1 MLGQF
6 IHDSWGAPGDTVS
19 ISDKTVSNIRAVG
32 TCFAGIK
39 LDSDNALYIKQANG
53 GYSAVNGEWFVH
65 GNPANFYFSRTIVSG
80 TLTTD
85 AGAGPLQSN
94 VDREYDV
101 QQVTPG
107 TKTAT
112 ISIDISDDVSGSPIL
127 DSAQFVFRAE
137 QGTL

>member
-1 MLGQF
+1 MHYG
-6 IHDSWGAPGDTVS
+6 SEGAPGDTVS
-19 ISDKTVSNIRAVG
+19 ISNRTVSNVRTVG

-39 LDSDNALYIKQANG
+39 VDSDGALYQRQANG
-53 GYSAVNGEWFVH
+53 GYSAINGEWLVN
-65 GNPANFYFSRTIVSG
+65 GTPATFYVSRTIVSG

-85 AGAGPLQSN
+85 AGAGPLQLN

-112 ISIDISDDVSGSPIL
+112 ISIDISDDVSGTPIL

-137 QGTL
+137 QGSL